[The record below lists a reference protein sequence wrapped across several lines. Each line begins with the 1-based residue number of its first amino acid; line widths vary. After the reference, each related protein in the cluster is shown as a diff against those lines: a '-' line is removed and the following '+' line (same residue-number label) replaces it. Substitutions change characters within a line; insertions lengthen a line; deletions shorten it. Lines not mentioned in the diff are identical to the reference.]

1 MINFRILIA
10 AFGNMIGKYKPY
22 VFKLKISTLRLPTY
36 RDFHPYIGAHTLAL
50 RDWF

>member
-22 VFKLKISTLRLPTY
+22 VFKLKTLRSPTY
-36 RDFHPYIGAHTLAL
+36 RDFHPYEGGYTL
-50 RDWF
+50 DYTEWF